1 MLSAAQLR
9 QDRKP
14 ESAHRLVYKRHA
26 HALES
31 NETVTGGSRVKA
43 GCVSDTLHL
52 NQLLPSCCSTAPWSF
67 YIHDKLMER
76 AWLQIRKRSGFCF
89 SCMTLL
95 FLTFTPFSGFL
106 SFFSCFFVSLLFSGS
121 DVCLRHTHQS
131 KQDEKQHRCE
141 IMCYMFRRTGSTRG
155 AGHTIPSRGCWLVE
169 TRCVLSK
176 SWHCPRSFKSPVHLH
191 QPSHPSPPLTP
202 SSLSLPSSPSCLRH
216 LFIEASCQHT
226 APLPQSFNTHPPRFT
241 QKNKLSHVHSGWNT
255 RVCYRL
261 QQKHQLISHW
271 LVALILDPSPSKV
284 KKYGSYL
291 LYSPLAVSPRL
302 VCHYTT

>member
-1 MLSAAQLR
+1 M
-9 QDRKP
+9 
-14 ESAHRLVYKRHA
+14 
-26 HALES
+26 
-31 NETVTGGSRVKA
+31 
-43 GCVSDTLHL
+43 
-52 NQLLPSCCSTAPWSF
+52 
-67 YIHDKLMER
+67 
-76 AWLQIRKRSGFCF
+76 
-89 SCMTLL
+89 
-95 FLTFTPFSGFL
+95 
-106 SFFSCFFVSLLFSGS
+106 SLLFSGS
-121 DVCLRHTHQS
+121 DVCLRHTHES
-131 KQDEKQHRCE
+131 KQ
-141 IMCYMFRRTGSTRG
+141 TRSWWSN
-155 AGHTIPSRGCWLVE
+155 TDVRL
-169 TRCVLSK
+169 CVTCSEK

-261 QQKHQLISHW
+261 QKKHQLISHW
-271 LVALILDPSPSKV
+271 LVALIPDPSPSKV
-284 KKYGSYL
+284 KKYGSYQIYYMNIIYL